1 MKIIA
6 YVFIALFI
14 VALGAA
20 GFFYLKIHQ
29 PMAVE
34 YASLK
39 AGMPELDRARSELK
53 KMKDKEGRETAWMK
67 PALDILNAGLSDEI
81 NAGKA
86 EVLTAG
92 NLVIVNI
99 AEDKL
104 YMPGSYTF
112 AKDSPQLRAKLVG
125 LLMKSEL
132 KGKELII
139 GNTTE
144 GLPAQIRGR
153 NRIPAKDA
161 RTLAA
166 ERSGV
171 LIKDFEKSSVP
182 ADSLVAA
189 AYTAKQAE
197 IGVNLKSHKTVIMI
211 GNPLSP
217 PLAAPKPAA
226 QPQSTA
232 TVTTKP
238 TATVHAAPSS
248 QPTPTATSH
257 QQPRE
262 IPVRPAQPQSK

>member
-1 MKIIA
+1 MKIVA

-14 VALGAA
+14 MALGAA
-20 GFFYLKIHQ
+20 GFFYLKIYQ
-29 PMAVE
+29 PMDIE
-34 YASLK
+34 YKALK

-53 KMKDKEGRETAWMK
+53 KIKDKENREISWIK
-67 PALDILNAGLSDEI
+67 PAVEVLNAGLSDEI

-92 NLVIVNI
+92 NRVIVNI
-99 AEDKL
+99 AEEKL

-112 AKDSPQLRAKLVG
+112 AKESPQLRAKLVG

-132 KGKELII
+132 KGKEIMI

-144 GLPAQIRGR
+144 GLSAQIRGR
-153 NRIPAKDA
+153 TKIPAKDA

-171 LIKDFEKSSVP
+171 LIKDFEKNSVP
-182 ADSLVAA
+182 SDSLVAA

-197 IGVNLKSHKTVIMI
+197 IGINLKSHKTVITI
-211 GNPLSP
+211 GDTPSSP
-217 PLAAPKPAA
+217 QAALKPAS
-226 QPQSTA
+226 QPQSTL

-238 TATVHAAPSS
+238 TATPMQSAPAV
-248 QPTPTATSH
+248 TAP
-257 QQPRE
+257 QPRE
-262 IPVRPAQPQSK
+262 IPIRPAQPQSK